1 VSARDEDLT
10 PARMPSPTVEVLQYV
25 GVPPQ
30 QITGLLGRLVV
41 LLAQR
46 YGLDPALR
54 HVEVIPHRNRPPSVY
69 ITADGW
75 RYIADRSGDWVG
87 LTFTDVSRGGSGWRA
102 TAQVW
107 KRGAKHPFEGRAGC
121 GDAEQI
127 EDPEAMAMT
136 RATRRALRNAFASRI
151 RVEPEYAAVYEDAD
165 EAAPPAA
172 PVASSPRSPAADVGG
187 PGSTRQAVPGPSPAP
202 AGSGRH
208 DLQRA
213 ARQAFNELSAEDRD
227 AFVEQYGLD
236 DLGAPWPDAA
246 LDDLLGGN
254 GA

>member
-10 PARMPSPTVEVLQYV
+10 PVRMPSPTVEILQYV
-25 GVPPQ
+25 GVPQ
-30 QITGLLGRLVV
+30 AQIAGLLGRLVV

-75 RYIADRSGDWVG
+75 RYIADRSGDWTG

-102 TAQVW
+102 TAHVW

-121 GDAEQI
+121 GDAEQV

-165 EAAPPAA
+165 EVAPPAA
-172 PVASSPRSPAADVGG
+172 PVASSPRSPAADVGD
-187 PGSTRQAVPGPSPAP
+187 PGSAQPVPRSVPAP
-202 AGSGRH
+202 PAAGRH

-213 ARQAFNELSAEDRD
+213 AREAFNDLGPEDRD
-227 AFVEQYGLD
+227 AFVDRHQLT

-254 GA
+254 